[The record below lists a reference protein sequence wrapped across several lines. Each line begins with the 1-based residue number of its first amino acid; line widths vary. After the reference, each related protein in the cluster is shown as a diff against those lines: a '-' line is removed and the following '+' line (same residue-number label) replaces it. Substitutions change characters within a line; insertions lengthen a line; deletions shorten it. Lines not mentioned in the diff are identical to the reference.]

1 MHHAIARRLTS
12 LLVISPWLI
21 LGVACSGS
29 PSSPTSTTAALSTV
43 SFATSTVTGGLPAT
57 GTVTLTAAAP
67 SSGIVVSLASSS
79 DQVVVPATVTVAS
92 GSSSQTFDAQTSAS
106 ANPVTATITA
116 TYANV
121 SRTATIT
128 VGKLAIQS
136 FSVSPTA
143 ITAGAEALGTLIL
156 TAPAPDG
163 GARVSLV
170 SSSTAASVPASVT
183 IPAGSASEVFA
194 IDAAPTSTP
203 TDTTITATFDLSGSA
218 RSTTLTIGR
227 LAIQS
232 LTLGITSLPGGL
244 PATGTV
250 LLTVTAPAD
259 VTVALSSNSPVAI
272 VPSSVTIPA
281 GALGQSFPIET
292 VNAPPTTTA
301 TITAT
306 YAGST
311 QTATLT
317 VFALPVVASV
327 KCASTVP
334 PGGTSVSCIGTL
346 ASPAPAGGAVL
357 SISTSDDTQA
367 GPVPSQ
373 VNVRASS
380 QTFQFDVVT
389 AMQTSA
395 VTVVI
400 SISDAPSGVV
410 LFSQAFTI
418 NPS

>member
-194 IDAAPTSTP
+194 IDAALP
-203 TDTTITATFDLSGSA
+203 
-218 RSTTLTIGR
+218 R
-227 LAIQS
+227 LRPIRQS
-232 LTLGITSLPGGL
+232 RRH
-244 PATGTV
+244 
-250 LLTVTAPAD
+250 
-259 VTVALSSNSPVAI
+259 
-272 VPSSVTIPA
+272 
-281 GALGQSFPIET
+281 
-292 VNAPPTTTA
+292 
-301 TITAT
+301 
-306 YAGST
+306 
-311 QTATLT
+311 
-317 VFALPVVASV
+317 
-327 KCASTVP
+327 
-334 PGGTSVSCIGTL
+334 
-346 ASPAPAGGAVL
+346 
-357 SISTSDDTQA
+357 SIS
-367 GPVPSQ
+367 PE
-373 VNVRASS
+373 VRGA
-380 QTFQFDVVT
+380 Q
-389 AMQTSA
+389 
-395 VTVVI
+395 
-400 SISDAPSGVV
+400 
-410 LFSQAFTI
+410 L
-418 NPS
+418 